1 MSDFAKM
8 DIFFVVTTAA
18 VVVVAILLSYA
29 LYRIIRILR
38 HVEHVS
44 ELVSEE
50 GDRVRED
57 IAEVRDKVKTE
68 GLKLALMSNLIPNL
82 FRKRKKRFTENSDS

>member
-8 DIFFVVTTAA
+8 DIFFVVTTIA
-18 VVVVAILLSYA
+18 VVIVAVLLSYA
-29 LYRIIRILR
+29 IYRVIRILR

-50 GDRVRED
+50 GDRVRDD
-57 IAEVRDKVKTE
+57 IAHMRSTVKSE
-68 GLKLALMSNLIPNL
+68 GFKLSLLTSFLK
-82 FRKRKKRFTENSDS
+82 RRKKRFTENSDS